1 MMVFCSYH
9 DIWLMILNN
18 VHNAQAPIEISKKWA
33 GANISKHISISNTPH
48 ASLQQK
54 YTPLNL
60 ASKKSYSGIT
70 ALW

>member
-18 VHNAQAPIEISKKWA
+18 VRNAQAPIEISKKWA
-33 GANISKHISISNTPH
+33 GANICKHISISNTPH

-54 YTPLNL
+54 YTPLN
-60 ASKKSYSGIT
+60 STYKKPYSGIT